1 MISIENLLKLYINGT
16 MVVNTMTEKVDVRLR
31 LPQNVKDDLQK
42 EAEKQ
47 KRSVNNLLEIIIE
60 EYLEKQKSNI

>member
-1 MISIENLLKLYINGT
+1 
-16 MVVNTMTEKVDVRLR
+16 MVTEKVDVRLR
-31 LPQNVKDDLQK
+31 LPQDLKDKLQK

-60 EYLEKQKSNI
+60 DYLKKQK